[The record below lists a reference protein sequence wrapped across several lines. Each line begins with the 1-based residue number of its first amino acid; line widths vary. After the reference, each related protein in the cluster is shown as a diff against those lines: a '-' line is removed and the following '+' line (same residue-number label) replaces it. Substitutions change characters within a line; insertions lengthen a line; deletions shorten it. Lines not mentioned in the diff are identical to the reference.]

1 MAVERYRVQVDG
13 DWVDLTVQRKGRYIV
28 VTAGEESW
36 EADLQRFGDTNMVSL
51 LLGTRS
57 LEFVIDKVND
67 TYIVQRESEQY
78 DVRVRPAWST
88 GREGGAE
95 PMEAADLVVTCPMVG
110 VVVEVP
116 VTAGETVEKGDVLLI
131 VEAMKMQN
139 EIRAPRA
146 GKVKATRVKV
156 GQKVAMRQPL
166 VVLA

>member
-13 DWVDLTVQRKGRYIV
+13 DWIDLSVQRQGRFVV
-28 VTAGEESW
+28 VTAGDETW
-36 EADLQRFGDTNMVSL
+36 ETDLQRFGETNMVSL

-57 LEFVIDKVND
+57 LEFLIEKVND
-67 TYIVQRESEQY
+67 TYIIQRESEQY
-78 DVRVRPAWST
+78 DVRVRPAWSA
-88 GREGGAE
+88 GRGGGGESAE
-95 PMEAADLVVTCPMVG
+95 DAELVVTCPMVG
-110 VVVEVP
+110 VVVEVT
-116 VTAGETVEKGDVLLI
+116 VAAGATVEKGDVLLV

-156 GQKVAMRQPL
+156 GQKVTMRQPL

>member
-13 DWVDLTVQRKGRYIV
+13 EWLDLGVQRKGNVVV

-36 EADLQRFGDTNMVSL
+36 VADLQRFGETNMVSL

-57 LEFVIDKVND
+57 LEFLIEKVSD

-88 GREGGAE
+88 GRAGGADAG
-95 PMEAADLVVTCPMVG
+95 EATELVIACPMVG
-110 VVVEVP
+110 VVVGVP
-116 VTAGETVEKGDVLLI
+116 VAAGDSVEKGDVLII

-146 GKVKATRVKV
+146 GKVKATRVNV
-156 GQKVAMRQPL
+156 GQSVAMRQPL
-166 VVLA
+166 LVLA

>member
-13 DWVDLTVQRKGRYIV
+13 DWIDLSVQRQGRFVV
-28 VTAGEESW
+28 VTAGDETW
-36 EADLQRFGDTNMVSL
+36 ETDLQRFGETNMVSL

-57 LEFVIDKVND
+57 LEFLIEKVND
-67 TYIVQRESEQY
+67 TYIIQRESEQY
-78 DVRVRPAWST
+78 DVRVRPAWSA
-88 GREGGAE
+88 GRGGGGESAE
-95 PMEAADLVVTCPMVG
+95 DAELVVTCPMVG
-110 VVVEVP
+110 VVVEVT
-116 VTAGETVEKGDVLLI
+116 VAAGATVEKGDVLLI

-156 GQKVAMRQPL
+156 GQKVTMRQPL